1 MQHSSAHID
10 VLCIA
15 SRFQLTRGAL
25 LVVVQ
30 QFSPDSEVL
39 PIEPQH
45 WD

>member
-1 MQHSSAHID
+1 MQHSSVHID

-15 SRFQLTRGAL
+15 SRFQLTRGVL

-30 QFSPDSEVL
+30 QFFPDSEVP
-39 PIEPQH
+39 PIEPLH